1 MSMCTASMCTCKV
14 ACGTLHSKSSRGI
27 HPHLTASSLV
37 LGAVAGREGKGLT
50 GRGDVQLDGAVA
62 ALRRAAVALQPPELV
77 VCEERAE
84 DGRNASAGLCT
95 CKDAWD
101 TLSMLRFYCSWRH
114 LVHSI
119 QAWPHN
125 DDRYFAPRE

>member
-1 MSMCTASMCTCKV
+1 M
-14 ACGTLHSKSSRGI
+14 
-27 HPHLTASSLV
+27 TASSLV

-84 DGRNASAGLCT
+84 DGRNAISGLCT
-95 CKDAWD
+95 CKDAW
-101 TLSMLRFYCSWRH
+101 THSPCSGSTVLGVTWFTASK
-114 LVHSI
+114 LGPIMTTGTS
-119 QAWPHN
+119 
-125 DDRYFAPRE
+125 PRE